1 MAYFPI
7 IPAACM
13 SLIFSKIAFTVFALC
28 QIVNH
33 FGPPAKFYGPAA
45 TRWSDPAGRRLRL
58 DHRKRSDVLRLRV
71 EGSVAEKP
79 TPMSH
84 GGDGGIQPD
93 SALPLGDQETQNM
106 RSALAQFLTAPHPQ
120 ERLFA
125 RTKARSRRASKRL
138 DFSPNRWSNS
148 RM

>member
-93 SALPLGDQETQNM
+93 SALPLGDQETQEHAKCLGTIFDCSPPAGATLRENK
-106 RSALAQFLTAPHPQ
+106 RDRKST
-120 ERLFA
+120 RL
-125 RTKARSRRASKRL
+125 
-138 DFSPNRWSNS
+138 NS
-148 RM
+148 SHVAISYAVFCL

>member
-79 TPMSH
+79 NANEPRWGWRHPTRQRIAPR
-84 GGDGGIQPD
+84 
-93 SALPLGDQETQNM
+93 
-106 RSALAQFLTAPHPQ
+106 RSGN
-120 ERLFA
+120 A
-125 RTKARSRRASKRL
+125 RTCEVPWHN
-138 DFSPNRWSNS
+138 F
-148 RM
+148 

>member
-79 TPMSH
+79 SPPWLI
-84 GGDGGIQPD
+84 GVGF
-93 SALPLGDQETQNM
+93 SATLPSTRRRRTSD
-106 RSALAQFLTAPHPQ
+106 RFL
-120 ERLFA
+120 
-125 RTKARSRRASKRL
+125 
-138 DFSPNRWSNS
+138 
-148 RM
+148 

>member
-93 SALPLGDQETQNM
+93 SALPLGDQETQEHAKCLGTIFD
-106 RSALAQFLTAPHPQ
+106 RSE
-120 ERLFA
+120 ER
-125 RTKARSRRASKRL
+125 RVGKECRSRWWQY
-138 DFSPNRWSNS
+138 N
-148 RM
+148 

>member
-45 TRWSDPAGRRLRL
+45 TRWSDPAGRRLGL

-93 SALPLGDQETQNM
+93 SALPLGDQETQEHAKCLGTIFDCSPPAGATLRENK
-106 RSALAQFLTAPHPQ
+106 SAQP
-120 ERLFA
+120 
-125 RTKARSRRASKRL
+125 RASKRL